1 MSSGTDVYLVH
12 KFYEFL
18 ILGTRYK
25 FRVAAENRHGIS
37 PESQAVTTRM
47 LEEGK
52 RFCDFGPVADYF
64 SKIYFLKTN
73 LK

>member
-1 MSSGTDVYLVH
+1 M
-12 KFYEFL
+12 
-18 ILGTRYK
+18 
-25 FRVAAENRHGIS
+25 AAENRHGIS